1 MPRTGK
7 HPLKLTEDMP
17 IDPRNGISIATVT
30 HIPMLSGYWE
40 KSLDVLK
47 LFFESLY
54 ASTDLPFDLLVFDNN
69 SCKEAQD
76 YLLEQ
81 RRQGRIQYLTL
92 SAYNLKKLGAM
103 EYLFSCA
110 PGEFVAFVDSDVYF
124 LPGWL
129 EASLEVLE
137 AFPEAGQVSAIP
149 TIDKSKHYLES
160 ARRGILADSAL
171 KVEQGTDLIPDA
183 FVNAHCL
190 SIGKEKADY
199 LKQSEPR
206 NDVRLTRGKVSAYVS
221 AQDFQF
227 ITRREIIQKVLP
239 LEVRNPGEYYDPI
252 YSPVFEAKLDELG
265 YWRLSTTKYLIHHMG
280 NHVPDLQMELAGIA
294 SPAVTASQSAD
305 NSSKKSS
312 GLRRRFLTSR
322 PVRNLLKR
330 IYTGVYR
337 LLFEDN
343 K

>member
-17 IDPRNGISIATVT
+17 ADPRKRISIVTVT
-30 HIPMLSGYWE
+30 HVPMLSGYWE
-40 KSLDVLK
+40 KSLDVLA

-54 ASTDLPFDLLVFDNN
+54 VSADLPFDLMVFDNN
-69 SCKEAQD
+69 SCKEAQE

-92 SAYNLKKLGAM
+92 SEYNLKKLGAM
-103 EYLFSCA
+103 DYLFSCA

-160 ARRGILADSAL
+160 TRRGILADSSI
-171 KVEQGTDLIPDA
+171 KVEQGGDLIPDA
-183 FVNAHCL
+183 FVNAHCM
-190 SIGKEKADY
+190 SIGKEKPDY

-206 NDVRLTRGKVSAYVS
+206 NDVRITRGSASAYVS

-227 ITRREIIQKVLP
+227 ITRREIIRKALP
-239 LEVRNPGEYYDPI
+239 LQVRNPDEYYDPI

-280 NHVPDLQMELAGIA
+280 NRVPDLQTELAGIV
-294 SPAVTASQSAD
+294 SPVIHESRSVTAMDAG
-305 NSSKKSS
+305 SS
-312 GLRRRFLTSR
+312 GLRKRLLASR
-322 PVRNLLKR
+322 PIRNLLKR
-330 IYTGVYR
+330 IYTGAYR
-337 LLFEDN
+337 LLFETG